1 MVAWDRL
8 LWVVVGLCIDMGVT
22 MFTVKQFGFQHRMFK
37 PGLVSL
43 LVLLDPANLRGVLG
57 ERYSY
62 LRIERYH
69 FIESS
74 RCKVLRAATQQ

>member
-57 ERYSY
+57 
-62 LRIERYH
+62 
-69 FIESS
+69 
-74 RCKVLRAATQQ
+74 